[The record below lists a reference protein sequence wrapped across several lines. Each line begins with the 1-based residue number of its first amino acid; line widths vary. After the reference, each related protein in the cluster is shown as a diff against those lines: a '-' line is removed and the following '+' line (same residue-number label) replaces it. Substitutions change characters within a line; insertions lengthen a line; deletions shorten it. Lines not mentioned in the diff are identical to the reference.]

1 MIAQGHQAPVIWS
14 VVAKLDLSAFYTP
27 IKAVAGVCGRDATD
41 PMLLIALWLYAA
53 TRGVGSARELARL
66 CKESKPYQWLCGG
79 VSLNHHTLSDF
90 RVGYGKALDELFTQV
105 LASLVDKGLVKVHRI
120 SQDGTRVRACAGAS
134 SFRGDERLNE
144 LLNEARAH
152 VDELS
157 ALLADPEQSAKL
169 LAKQKAARRRAAK
182 ERAERIEAAIGNSG
196 AKREPTKG
204 RRAGG

>member
-1 MIAQGHQAPVIWS
+1 M
-14 VVAKLDLSAFYTP
+14 AKWL
-27 IKAVAGVCGRDATD
+27 ATG
-41 PMLLIALWLYAA
+41 P
-53 TRGVGSARELARL
+53 
-66 CKESKPYQWLCGG
+66 
-79 VSLNHHTLSDF
+79 
-90 RVGYGKALDELFTQV
+90 FTQV

-157 ALLADPEQSAKL
+157 CRSSPIRSN
-169 LAKQKAARRRAAK
+169 RRSCRPSK
-182 ERAERIEAAIGNSG
+182 KRPGVVRQEERAERIEAAIAQLPG